1 MKKVGKL
8 VICGVG
14 LIGGSFA
21 LALRQAGLVE
31 RVVGIGR
38 RPEPLAVARELGIID
53 EAATDWAD
61 ALEGAELVLL
71 AMPVGQ
77 MDTIAAAIAP
87 HLQEGTIVTDAGSTK
102 RDVIEA
108 IYRHLGAHLA
118 SVVPAHPIAGAEK
131 SGPTAARADLYRQ
144 RKVVV
149 TPLPEN
155 NPATVA
161 RVRELWAAC
170 GAVLHEMS
178 PQDHDRVFAA
188 VSHLPHLLAFGLVH
202 DLAGR
207 ANAEQLFSYAAS
219 GFRDFTRVA
228 GSHPEMWRDIC
239 IANRQSLQA
248 ELDAYLT
255 ELAYLRALLAEGNG
269 PALERVF
276 DAASRARNTWADK
289 AFPALPSGE

>member
-1 MKKVGKL
+1 MAGVKKVGKL

-38 RPEPLAVARELGIID
+38 RPEPLAAARELGIID
-53 EAATDWAD
+53 
-61 ALEGAELVLL
+61 ALAGAELVLL

-77 MDTIAAAIAP
+77 MDAVAAAIAP
-87 HLQEGTIVTDAGSTK
+87 HLEAGTIVTDAGSTK

-108 IYRHLGAHLA
+108 IYRHFGPHLA
-118 SVVPAHPIAGAEK
+118 TVVPAHPIAGAEK
-131 SGPTAARADLYRQ
+131 SGPSAARADLYRQ

-155 NPATVA
+155 NPAAVA
-161 RVRELWAAC
+161 RVRELWEAC
-170 GAVLHEMS
+170 GAVLREMS

-239 IANRQSLQA
+239 VANRHSLLA

-276 DAASRARNTWADK
+276 DEASRARNTWADK
-289 AFPALPSGE
+289 AFPAPPSGE

>member
-1 MKKVGKL
+1 MKKIDKL
-8 VICGVG
+8 VVCGVG

-21 LALRQAGLVE
+21 LALRRAGLVK
-31 RVVGIGR
+31 RIVGVGR
-38 RPEPLAVARELGIID
+38 RPEPLEAALQLGVID
-53 EAATDWAD
+53 EVSTDWAG
-61 ALEGAELVLL
+61 ALDGAELVLL
-71 AMPVGQ
+71 AVPVGQ
-77 MDTIAAAIAP
+77 MDAVAAAIAP
-87 HLQEGTIVTDAGSTK
+87 HLGPDTIVTDAGSTK

-108 IYRHLGAHLA
+108 VYRHFGAQLA
-118 SVVPAHPIAGAEK
+118 NVVPAHPIAGAEK
-131 SGPTAARADLYRQ
+131 SGPTAARADLYQR
-144 RKVVV
+144 RKVVI

-155 NPATVA
+155 DPASVA

-178 PQDHDRVFAA
+178 PQEHDRVFAA

-239 IANRQSLQA
+239 VANRHALLA
-248 ELDAYLT
+248 ELDAYMI
-255 ELAYLRALLAEGNG
+255 ELMRTRVMLAGADAQGLEAMFSTARERRDAWLDSLL
-269 PALERVF
+269 P
-276 DAASRARNTWADK
+276 
-289 AFPALPSGE
+289 PGE

>member
-1 MKKVGKL
+1 VKKIDKL

-21 LALRQAGLVE
+21 LALRKAGLVN
-31 RVVGIGR
+31 RIVGIGR
-38 RPEPLAVARELGIID
+38 RPEPLATAQQLGLID
-53 EAATDWAD
+53 EVCTDWAL
-61 ALEGAELVLL
+61 ALEGAEVVLL

-77 MDTIAAAIAP
+77 MDAVAAAIAP
-87 HLQEGTIVTDAGSTK
+87 HLGPDTIVTDAGSTK

-108 IYRHLGAHLA
+108 IYRHLGAQLA
-118 SVVPAHPIAGAEK
+118 NVVPAHPIAGAEK
-131 SGPTAARADLYRQ
+131 SGPTAARADLYKG

-155 NPATVA
+155 RPEAVA
-161 RVRELWAAC
+161 RVREMWAAC

-178 PQDHDRVFAA
+178 PQEHDRVFAA
-188 VSHLPHLLAFGLVH
+188 VSHMPHLLAFGLVH

-207 ANAEQLFSYAAS
+207 ANAEQLFSYAAG

-239 IANRQSLQA
+239 VANRHSILA
-248 ELDAYLT
+248 ELDAYLS
-255 ELAYLRALLAEGNG
+255 ELAYLRALLVAGDG
-269 PALERVF
+269 PALEAVF
-276 DAASRARNTWADK
+276 DEASRARNEWADK
-289 AFPALPSGE
+289 AFPSVPSGE